1 MSETVVGLV
10 THYFP
15 HVRAAAVSL
24 TQPLRIGD
32 RIHVVGRTTDAVM
45 TVDRLQV
52 DHADVQEVQAGDD
65 VAIHVGERVRE
76 HDEVRKVEG

>member
-1 MSETVVGLV
+1 MGEMAVGLV

-32 RIHVVGRTTDAVM
+32 RIHVVGRTTDVVM

-52 DHADVQEVQAGDD
+52 DHADVREARAGDD
-65 VAIHVGERVRE
+65 VAVHVAERVRE